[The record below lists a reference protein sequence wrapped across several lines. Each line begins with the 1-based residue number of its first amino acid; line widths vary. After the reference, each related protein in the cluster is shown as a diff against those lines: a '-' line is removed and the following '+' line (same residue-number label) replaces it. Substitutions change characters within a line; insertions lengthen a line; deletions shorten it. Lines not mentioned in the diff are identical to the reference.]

1 MLVITLL
8 ESVDGIVTSDGED
21 VEVSEGC
28 KGAEDVSVRGVFPF
42 PPNPRAIV
50 TVVSIFACCLAE
62 EKWNK
67 ALIEAD
73 ENLISRLNIFDV
85 SSICKYDDYDDDNDN
100 LRCNEG
106 CLEAREKVRLK
117 I

>member
-1 MLVITLL
+1 MLVITPL

-85 SSICKYDDYDDDNDN
+85 SILQFTNVMIMMMIMIILD
-100 LRCNEG
+100 
-106 CLEAREKVRLK
+106 AMKVAWRQERKLD
-117 I
+117 

>member
-1 MLVITLL
+1 MLLITLL

-85 SSICKYDDYDDDNDN
+85 SILKFANVMIMMMIMIILD
-100 LRCNEG
+100 
-106 CLEAREKVRLK
+106 AMKVAWRQERKLV
-117 I
+117 